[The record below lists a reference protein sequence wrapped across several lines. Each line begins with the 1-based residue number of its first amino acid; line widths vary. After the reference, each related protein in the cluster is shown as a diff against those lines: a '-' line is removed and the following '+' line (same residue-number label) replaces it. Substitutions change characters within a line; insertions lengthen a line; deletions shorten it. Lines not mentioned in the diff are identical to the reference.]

1 RRGGAARRP
10 RGGRRRSRG
19 LSVPKRGLIP
29 PRGADMPA
37 PAVVVKVG
45 GSLFDLPDL
54 GPRLRRFLDER
65 ETSEVLLVPGGGITA
80 NAVRQLDRWQGL
92 GEEHSHWLALRAMT
106 LNAWFLA
113 ALLPNATGIK
123 ELRVYR
129 AAVTAGKVPILD
141 AHVFCQADELRLG
154 GLPHSWTVTSDSVAM
169 RAAAV
174 FGARRLVLLK
184 SVPLPPEIDW
194 GEAAERGL

>member
-1 RRGGAARRP
+1 MAT
-10 RGGRRRSRG
+10 
-19 LSVPKRGLIP
+19 
-29 PRGADMPA
+29 

-65 ETSEVLLVPGGGITA
+65 ETSEVLLLPGGGITA

-92 GEEHSHWLALRAMT
+92 GEEHSHWLALRSMT

-113 ALLPNATGIK
+113 ALLPNTAVIEGLN
-123 ELRVYR
+123 EYR
-129 AAVTAGKVPILD
+129 DAVTAGKVPILD
-141 AHVFCQADELRLG
+141 AHAFCQADELRPG
-154 GLPHSWTVTSDSVAM
+154 RLPHHWAVTSDSVAL
-169 RAAAV
+169 RVAAV

-184 SVPLPPEIDW
+184 SVPLPQGIDW
-194 GEAAERGL
+194 REAAERGLVDSHFHVAIAASPLIHVSWVYFRD